1 MNALWNVTP
10 HTIEELLKSL
20 ESVKFYET
28 VYGQAAPVEHSIVL
42 TNELMIDLM
51 RRVLRLEAD
60 NGI

>member
-1 MNALWNVTP
+1 MNALWNITP
-10 HTIEELLKSL
+10 HTVEELLNSL
-20 ESVKFYET
+20 EAVKFYET

-42 TNELMIDLM
+42 TNELMTDLM